1 LRYGNSIYLLVM
13 GKTKFITTEE
23 YSKAGYK
30 AKPVSQQSIRKAI
43 AKGRKHLLP
52 GVIAIHKSGKYHLL
66 EVAI

>member
-1 LRYGNSIYLLVM
+1 M

-30 AKPVSQQSIRKAI
+30 DKPVSQQAIRKAI
-43 AKGRKHLLP
+43 KNNAKHLLP
-52 GVIAIHKSGKYHLL
+52 GVINIHKSGKYHLL

>member
-1 LRYGNSIYLLVM
+1 M

-30 AKPVSQQSIRKAI
+30 GKPVSQQSIRKAI
-43 AKGRKHLLP
+43 TNDKKHLLP
-52 GVIAIHKSGKYHLL
+52 GVISIAKSGKYHLL